1 MTRPSPPEL
10 FAEMAHLSYALHWP
24 LDTVLDLEHADRRRF
39 LREVAVLAE
48 PAAGAGAVASSSSSE
63 EWLP

>member
-10 FAEMAHLSYALHWP
+10 FAEMARLSHALHWP

-39 LREVAVLAE
+39 LREVAVIGS
-48 PAAGAGAVASSSSSE
+48 GAGE
-63 EWLP
+63 EALA